1 MRGQVYYHVA
11 KALTTFYN
19 AVGPTTYRAKLLGM
33 FGTLDIVNAIQ
44 KMAHIVREV
53 KTRQGTDT
61 LLDGWSVISP
71 ATGVATGGFPPP
83 KLMLPRMQ

>member
-44 KMAHIVREV
+44 KKKKMAHIVREV

-61 LLDGWSVISP
+61 LLDGWADISP
-71 ATGVATGGFPPP
+71 AT
-83 KLMLPRMQ
+83 

>member
-44 KMAHIVREV
+44 KKWHTSSGRSRHDKEPILCWM
-53 KTRQGTDT
+53 
-61 LLDGWSVISP
+61 DGP
-71 ATGVATGGFPPP
+71 TFPQPLEWP
-83 KLMLPRMQ
+83 QEASHPLN